1 MSDNNVKKTIKI
13 GDDLINP
20 YKRRGGGGK
29 GKKTMKV
36 RKPASSSNT
45 FKLTSTKR
53 ELLNRIKDKRE
64 EERKKNRAMNI
75 VLSSRGKGPDEQ
87 ENKKKAILDEKNFE
101 SGFNDALSYL
111 NKVRQEHREK
121 KMKKKKRR
129 GLGEGMVME
138 VGGSETSNS
147 SVGTSASSSSV
158 KSTSGAIKEEVSS
171 ATSAR
176 KMNSP
181 AALAP
186 HDPSTVVPNSI
197 PVGPITLPSTPEN
210 LIVINTNSTNSTSEY
225 PSVTPSLYNPN
236 PPIPPPIA
244 APPAPLIRSNI
255 ATPSSYQKETSI
267 NPPVYGNLKGGR
279 LPTFRA
285 YHRTLRNRN
294 NMSKDGASHTSNHMS
309 SNHRGGGKRYSTKSR
324 QVKKK
329 TIKKTYHL
337 GRNKANNQFAV
348 LIKNSDK
355 NRRIKEEENIIKNKP
370 MLEVKSY
377 LFGKNMIKIGTNA
390 PDVILRKMY
399 ETSILAGDVTN
410 RNPKIRLHNFTN
422 SNFPNETI

>member
-20 YKRRGGGGK
+20 YKRRGGSGK

-53 ELLNRIKDKRE
+53 ELLNRIKEKRE
-64 EERKKNRAMNI
+64 EERKKNRALNI
-75 VLSSRGKGPDEQ
+75 VLSTSGKGPEEKD
-87 ENKKKAILDEKNFE
+87 NKKKAILDEKNFE

-121 KMKKKKRR
+121 KMKKKKRK
-129 GLGEGMVME
+129 GLGEGLVME
-138 VGGSETSNS
+138 VGGSSDTSNN
-147 SVGTSASSSSV
+147 SVVTSSSSSTG
-158 KSTSGAIKEEVSS
+158 KSTSTSGAIKEKVSIASPPSSSSPS
-171 ATSAR
+171 AS
-176 KMNSP
+176 KISPP
-181 AALAP
+181 AAHASASP
-186 HDPSTVVPNSI
+186 EHTPAEPAAI
-197 PVGPITLPSTPEN
+197 PVGPISLPSAPEN
-210 LIVINTNSTNSTSEY
+210 LIVINTNSTSDKPN
-225 PSVTPSLYNPN
+225 PSVIPSIPN
-236 PPIPPPIA
+236 PPPTRT
-244 APPAPLIRSNI
+244 AP
-255 ATPSSYQKETSI
+255 PSSYQNETRIS
-267 NPPVYGNLKGGR
+267 PPAYGNLKGGT
-279 LPTFRA
+279 LPTYRA

-294 NMSKDGASHTSNHMS
+294 SLNNNGDIHSSKPRSND
-309 SNHRGGGKRYSTKSR
+309 HRRGGKRFSTKSR

-348 LIKNSDK
+348 LIKNNDK

-370 MLEVKSY
+370 MHEVKSY
-377 LFGKNMIKIGTNA
+377 LYDKNMIKIGTNA
-390 PDVILRKMY
+390 PDVVLRKMY
-399 ETSILAGDVTN
+399 ETSILAGDITN

-422 SNFPNETI
+422 SSISN